1 MDITEEEIDDTH
13 GVELNNRNTFKDI
26 KEVTLNYDEL
36 KTTYKNKIKEYYRL
50 RRLKCIVVKQSLL
63 YLDVSFKHKKC
74 SNKMLMRYK
83 SSLLLL

>member
-36 KTTYKNKIKEYYRL
+36 KSTYKNK
-50 RRLKCIVVKQSLL
+50 
-63 YLDVSFKHKKC
+63 
-74 SNKMLMRYK
+74 
-83 SSLLLL
+83 